1 MDSKSV
7 QKELHKKSNK
17 EKAKILQGFF
27 KTKKGE
33 YGEGDIFLGVVVPEQ
48 REIAKKYQELNL
60 IEIQELLKSK
70 YHEERL
76 TALIVLTYK
85 YEKTKKETEKKEIYE
100 FYLSNTK
107 YINNWDLVDLSA
119 PKIVGNY
126 LLNHKNEKNILYK
139 LAKGYQR
146 CPKRQP
152 ISRLW
157 EKRISILATFPFIKA
172 NNYEDSIK
180 LSEMFLYEE
189 HDLMHKAVGWMLR
202 EVGKKDEQVLINFL
216 DKHYKE
222 MPRTMLRYSIE
233 KFDEEKRNYYLKK

>member
-60 IEIQELLKSK
+60 IEIQKLLKSK

-76 TALIVLTYK
+76 TALIILTYK

-119 PKIVGNY
+119 PKIIGNY
-126 LLNHKNEKNILYK
+126 LLENKKYLKILYS
-139 LAKGYQR
+139 LAK
-146 CPKRQP
+146 
-152 ISRLW
+152 STNMW
-157 EKRISILATFPFIKA
+157 EKRISILATFPFIK
-172 NNYEDSIK
+172 NNEFEDSIK
-180 LSEMFLYEE
+180 LSEIFLKEK

-202 EVGKKDEQVLINFL
+202 EVGKKDEKVLTEFL

-222 MPRTMLRYSIE
+222 MSRTMLRYSIE
-233 KFDEEKRNYYLKK
+233 KFDEEKRKYYLKK

>member
-1 MDSKSV
+1 MDSKDV

-60 IEIQELLKSK
+60 IEIQKLLKSK

-76 TALIVLTYK
+76 TALIILTYK

-119 PKIVGNY
+119 PKIIGNY
-126 LLNHKNEKNILYK
+126 LLENKKYLKILYS
-139 LAKGYQR
+139 LAK
-146 CPKRQP
+146 
-152 ISRLW
+152 STNMW
-157 EKRISILATFPFIKA
+157 EKRISILATFPFIK
-172 NNYEDSIK
+172 NNEFEDSIK
-180 LSEMFLYEE
+180 LSEIFLKEK

-202 EVGKKDEQVLINFL
+202 EVGKKDEKVLTEFL

-222 MPRTMLRYSIE
+222 MSRTMLRYSIE
-233 KFDEEKRNYYLKK
+233 KFDEEKRKYYLKK